1 MSRVGDPRLPVLILS
16 GFLGSGKTTLLRA
29 ALQRSDLRRTLV
41 IVNEVADQGVDDRLL
56 ATSGEPVRL
65 LGNGCLCCSIDGEL
79 GRSLLRIAEDE
90 ALLRSVD
97 RIVIETSG
105 LADPAPAFAA
115 LARADQVS
123 ARMRLHAIVT
133 LVDAMHAATQA
144 GESPEFALQ
153 LQAADQVLVSK
164 LELPGAAPLAAV
176 RELVEGINPVAG
188 VQAADAATLAAL
200 VHREGSSRADRIA
213 ADWLPARPAQASGG
227 PRLRLRGAAP
237 SRRHDGDVR
246 SFCLEFDQRVDWNAL
261 SVWLSL
267 MLHVHGGRLL
277 RIKGFV
283 AVDQGSAP
291 VVIHCVRHVVHFPE
305 HLADWPDERR
315 TSYLVFIVR
324 GLEPEQ
330 VLRSFLAFT
339 GRPGARM
346 AGGPA
351 PAPHQHPT
359 EAATT

>member
-1 MSRVGDPRLPVLILS
+1 MSGMGDPRLPVLMLS

-41 IVNEVADQGVDDRLL
+41 IVNEAAPQGVDDRLL

-65 LGNGCLCCSIDGEL
+65 LGNGCLCCRIDDEL

-105 LADPAPAFAA
+105 LADPAPAVAA
-115 LARADQVS
+115 IARAGQVS
-123 ARMRLHAIVT
+123 ARMRLHATTT
-133 LVDAMHAATQA
+133 LVDAMHAGAQA

-153 LQAADQVLVSK
+153 LQAADRVLVSK
-164 LELPGAAPLAAV
+164 LDLPGAAPLAAV
-176 RELVEGINPVAG
+176 RELVERINPLAG
-188 VQAADAATLAAL
+188 VEAADAAALAAL
-200 VHREGSSRADRIA
+200 IHREAPSRADRIA
-213 ADWLPARPAQASGG
+213 ADWLPAGPAQAPGG
-227 PRLRLRGAAP
+227 PRIRMPGATP

-267 MLHVHGGRLL
+267 MLHVHGSRLL

-305 HLADWPDERR
+305 HLTDWPDERR
-315 TSYLVFIVR
+315 TSSLVFIVR
-324 GLEPEQ
+324 DLEPEQ

-339 GRPGARM
+339 GRPCARV
-346 AGGPA
+346 AGGPG
-351 PAPHQHPT
+351 PAMHHHPT
-359 EAATT
+359 EAATA

>member
-1 MSRVGDPRLPVLILS
+1 MTGVGDPRLPVLILA

-29 ALQRSDLRRTLV
+29 ALQRSELRRTLV
-41 IVNEVADQGVDDRLL
+41 IVNEAAGQGVDDRLL

-65 LGNGCLCCSIDGEL
+65 LANGCLCCSADDGL

-115 LARADQVS
+115 LARAGQVS

-133 LVDAMHAATQA
+133 LVDAMHADAQA
-144 GESPEFALQ
+144 VESPEFALQ
-153 LQAADQVLVSK
+153 LQAADRVLVSK
-164 LELPGAAPLAAV
+164 LELPGAAPLAAL
-176 RELVEGINPVAG
+176 RELVGRINPLAG
-188 VQAADAATLAAL
+188 VDAADAATLAAL
-200 VHREGSSRADRIA
+200 VQREAPPRADRIA
-213 ADWLPARPAQASGG
+213 ADWLPAGPAQATTG
-227 PRLRLRGAAP
+227 PRIRLPGA
-237 SRRHDGDVR
+237 SFRRHDGNVR

-267 MLHVHGGRLL
+267 MLHVHGSRLL

-283 AVDQGSAP
+283 AVEQGHAP

-305 HLADWPDERR
+305 HVADWPDQRR

-324 GLEPEQ
+324 ELEPER

-346 AGGPA
+346 AGDPA
-351 PAPHQHPT
+351 PAPQRHPT
-359 EAATT
+359 EAAPA

>member
-1 MSRVGDPRLPVLILS
+1 MSGVRDPRLPVLILS

-65 LGNGCLCCSIDGEL
+65 LGNGCLCCSADDGL

-115 LARADQVS
+115 LARAGRVS

-133 LVDAMHAATQA
+133 LVDAMHAGAQA

-164 LELPGAAPLAAV
+164 LGLPGAAPLAAV
-176 RELVEGINPVAG
+176 RELVEGINPVAP
-188 VQAADAATLAAL
+188 VAAADAATLAAL

-213 ADWLPARPAQASGG
+213 ADWLPAGPAQANAGHRI
-227 PRLRLRGAAP
+227 RLPGTP

-246 SFCLEFDQRVDWNAL
+246 SFCLEFDQGVDWNAL

-267 MLHVHGGRLL
+267 MLHVHGNRLL

-283 AVDQGSAP
+283 AVEQGSAP

-324 GLEPEQ
+324 DLEPEQ

-351 PAPHQHPT
+351 PAPHHHPT
-359 EAATT
+359 EAATA